1 MKYTIAKQVMAGF
14 LLIGLLLPIFETLAE
29 NTPQIQVLALF
40 RDKAMLKINGNRHL
54 LKAGGKTINGVKL
67 IRSNANFAI
76 IEVNGDE
83 KKYGLGSQISTRLS
97 TPKTSVVRIPSNR
110 GMYKTNG
117 LINGRSVDFLV
128 DTGASV
134 IAMARPTAD
143 RLQIQYRET
152 GTPMKVSTA
161 SQLHNAWHVMLNT
174 VTVGG
179 ITLHQ
184 VDGTVIDTAHDQAI
198 LLGMSFLNRVKFSQE
213 QGVVVLEANTQ

>member
-1 MKYTIAKQVMAGF
+1 MKYTIAKQVIAGF

>member
-14 LLIGLLLPIFETLAE
+14 LLIGLLLPIFEALAE

-97 TPKTSVVRIPSNR
+97 TPKTSVVRIPSNQ

>member
-1 MKYTIAKQVMAGF
+1 MKYTIAKQVAAGF

-40 RDKAMLKINGNRHL
+40 RDKAMLKINGDRHL

-67 IRSNANFAI
+67 IRSNADFAI
-76 IEVNGDE
+76 IEVNGDK

-97 TPKTSVVRIPSNR
+97 TPKTSVVRIPSNQ

-161 SQLHNAWHVMLNT
+161 SQLHNAWHVRLNT

>member
-1 MKYTIAKQVMAGF
+1 MKYTIAKQVIAGF
-14 LLIGLLLPIFETLAE
+14 LLIGLLLPVFETLAE
-29 NTPQIQVLALF
+29 DTPQIQVLALF
-40 RDKAMLKINGNRHL
+40 RDKVMLKINGNRHL
-54 LKAGGKTINGVKL
+54 LKAGGETINGVKL
-67 IRSNANFAI
+67 VRSNADFAI
-76 IEVNGDE
+76 IEINGDK

-97 TPKTSVVRIPSNR
+97 TPESSVVRIPSNR

-117 LINGRSVDFLV
+117 LINGRSVNFLV

-161 SQLHNAWHVMLNT
+161 SQLQNAWHVRLNT

-184 VDGTVIDTAHDQAI
+184 VDGTVIDTAHDQEI

-213 QGVVVLEANTQ
+213 QGVVVLEAKVH

>member
-67 IRSNANFAI
+67 IRSNADFAI
-76 IEVNGDE
+76 IEVNGDK

-97 TPKTSVVRIPSNR
+97 TPESSVVRIPSNR

-161 SQLHNAWHVMLNT
+161 SQLHNAWHVRLNT

>member
-67 IRSNANFAI
+67 IRSNADFAI
-76 IEVNGDE
+76 IEVNGDK

-97 TPKTSVVRIPSNR
+97 TPESSVVRIPSNR

-117 LINGRSVDFLV
+117 LI
-128 DTGASV
+128 
-134 IAMARPTAD
+134 
-143 RLQIQYRET
+143 
-152 GTPMKVSTA
+152 
-161 SQLHNAWHVMLNT
+161 
-174 VTVGG
+174 G
-179 ITLHQ
+179 I
-184 VDGTVIDTAHDQAI
+184 DI
-198 LLGMSFLNRVKFSQE
+198 
-213 QGVVVLEANTQ
+213 

>member
-1 MKYTIAKQVMAGF
+1 MKYTIAKQVAAGF

-40 RDKAMLKINGNRHL
+40 RDKAMLKINGDRHL

-67 IRSNANFAI
+67 IRSNADFAI
-76 IEVNGDE
+76 IEVNGDK

-97 TPKTSVVRIPSNR
+97 IPKSSVVRIPSNR

-161 SQLHNAWHVMLNT
+161 SQLHNAWHVRLNT

-184 VDGTVIDTAHDQAI
+184 VDGTVIDTAHDQEI